1 MIRFLSKII
10 GGICI
15 LLTLTGVY
23 LATFGTSDLR
33 TETAKNSS
41 NEEHAKALLQE
52 MANAHGIEHWK
63 NILTYEVEFEDAF
76 FGPIGQMSHPFSED
90 TVQFSLTYIPNTYDG
105 RLEFLSGLR
114 EGTRWG
120 IQSWKTYI
128 DSQKKGFR
136 FKKSNDITFWLPT
149 YQYFIEFPMRIQNA
163 NAFNYA
169 GEKEINGK
177 ICEGILASW
186 NTTEPQNDIDQYL
199 IWLDKETKRIVK
211 LEYTI
216 REITNFIRGAAYFN
230 DYKNYDGIFLP
241 ASLPVESNLAGED
254 FLHEMK
260 ILNFY
265 KNPVNQK
272 ELRPNNAL
280 KVMGDEK
287 Q

>member
-1 MIRFLSKII
+1 MIKFFLKII

-15 LLTLTGVY
+15 LLTITGGY
-23 LATFGTSDLR
+23 LSTLGTSDLR

-41 NEEHAKALLQE
+41 NEKLAKALLQD

-63 NILTYEVEFEDAF
+63 NIMTYEVELEDVF
-76 FGPIGQMSHPFSED
+76 MGSIGQMSHPYSED
-90 TVQFSLTYIPNTYDG
+90 TILLSLIYIPNTFDG

-128 DSQKKGFR
+128 DSERKGFR
-136 FKKSNDITFWLPT
+136 FRESDEITFWLPT

-163 NAFNYA
+163 NALNYA

-177 ICEGILASW
+177 ICEGVLASW
-186 NTTEPQNDIDQYL
+186 NTTAPQYHTDQYL
-199 IWLDKETKRIVK
+199 IWLDKETKRIAK

-216 REITNFIRGAAYFN
+216 REMTNFIRGAVYFN
-230 DYKNYDGIFLP
+230 DYKDFDGILLP
-241 ASLPVESNLAGED
+241 TSLPVESNLVED
-254 FLHEMK
+254 EILHEMK
-260 ILNFY
+260 ILDFF
-265 KNPVNQK
+265 KNPITQK

-287 Q
+287 N